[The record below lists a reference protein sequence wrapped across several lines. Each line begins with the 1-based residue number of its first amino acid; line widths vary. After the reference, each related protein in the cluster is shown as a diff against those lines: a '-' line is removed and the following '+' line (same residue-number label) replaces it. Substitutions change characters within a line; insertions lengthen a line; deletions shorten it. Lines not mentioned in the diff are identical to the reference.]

1 VTGDDDLMQESI
13 TRSDDT
19 QILEKC
25 REIELLS
32 KKLYLFFADLYAADA
47 DIKTVWTKTAD
58 EEQHHADQFT
68 LALKMRKSLNVTL
81 NIDMQKSVFVVGE
94 LEKLIKRCEANPPKL
109 VDALS
114 TAIKLENYLAD
125 LHLVCVASFEDQ
137 SFKNMFSAMMA
148 ADQLHIER
156 LQTALDS
163 MISTA

>member
-1 VTGDDDLMQESI
+1 MQVPT

-32 KKLYLFFADLYAADA
+32 KKLYLFFADLYAANA
-47 DIKTVWTKTAD
+47 DIKTLWIKTAD

-68 LALKMRKSLNVTL
+68 LALKMKKSLGVTL
-81 NIDMQKSVFVVGE
+81 NIDMQKAVFVVDE
-94 LEKLIKRCEANPPKL
+94 LEKLTKRFEANPPKL

-148 ADQLHIER
+148 ADQQHIER
-156 LQTALDS
+156 LQTALESIVD
-163 MISTA
+163 TE

>member
-1 VTGDDDLMQESI
+1 MQEPQ

-19 QILEKC
+19 HILEKC

-32 KKLYLFFADLYAADA
+32 RKLYLFFADFYADDA
-47 DIKTVWTKTAD
+47 DIKALWIKTAD

-68 LALKMRKSLNVTL
+68 LALKMKKSLGATL
-81 NIDMQKSVFVVGE
+81 SIDVQKVVFVVGE

-114 TAIKLENYLAD
+114 IAIKLENYLAD

-148 ADQLHIER
+148 ADQQHIACLED
-156 LQTALDS
+156 ALNS
-163 MISTA
+163 INSTK